1 MERKWII
8 VATAFLIGLGL
19 VIIPG
24 YLFFQGAGE
33 DHTASTSERQA
44 QPVTTMVDESGVYTA
59 VDQEP
64 RVKGGLSAL
73 HQTVQYPETAERRGI
88 EGRVYIRAVVAPN
101 GSVRDAEI
109 IRGIGGG
116 CDQEALRA
124 VRTAELVP
132 ATVHGEPVPAY
143 ATVRIQFALGD

>member
-1 MERKWII
+1 MTHRKWILTG
-8 VATAFLIGLGL
+8 AAFLIGVSL
-19 VIIPG
+19 VAIPG
-24 YLFFQGAGE
+24 MLFF
-33 DHTASTSERQA
+33 DDTAEASPQRLSEPYARSKA
-44 QPVTTMVDESGVYTA
+44 VDENGVYTV

-73 HQTVQYPETAERRGI
+73 HQTVQYPETAERRGM
-88 EGRVYIRAVVAPN
+88 EGRVYVRAVVAPN

-124 VRTAELVP
+124 VRTAEFVP

-143 ATVRIQFALGD
+143 ATVWIQFALAG

>member
-1 MERKWII
+1 MTHRKWILTG
-8 VATAFLIGLGL
+8 AAFLIGVGL
-19 VIIPG
+19 VAIPG
-24 YLFFQGAGE
+24 MLFF
-33 DHTASTSERQA
+33 DDTAEASPQRLSEPHARSQA
-44 QPVTTMVDESGVYTA
+44 IDENGVYTV

-73 HQTVQYPETAERRGI
+73 HQTVQYPETAERRGM
-88 EGRVYIRAVVAPN
+88 EGRVYVRAVVAPN

-124 VRTAELVP
+124 VRTAEFVP
-132 ATVHGEPVPAY
+132 AALHGEPVPAY
-143 ATVRIQFALGD
+143 ATVWIQFALGD